1 MTLNSILAQFEAIH
15 NHPGF
20 LGFDPFLER
29 VTTNLQHSQ
38 DSYPPHNVVYDKNE
52 DDEES
57 YIIELA
63 LAGYQEEDIKV
74 KVEDDQLSIEG
85 NGGKDERKYQAK
97 GIAQRKF
104 RKSFTLGEYLVVRKA
119 EFENGLLSVHI
130 DKVIPEEKKPRV
142 IEINPLKKDEKKS
155 LLTE

>member
-1 MTLNSILAQFEAIH
+1 MTLNSILAQFDAIH

-104 RKSFTLGEYLVVRKA
+104 RKSFTLGEYLVVLKA